1 MFLKRSII
9 GLPLLLLTAP
19 AILADDATKNPE
31 PASVWVTS
39 VSQIGSS
46 DHFAAGVANGLL
58 LRESKVM
65 KFDTGDMTKMSPLYS
80 HPAAVW
86 CIDSTSDGKS
96 LASVDYRGNLVT
108 YDVASKKAT
117 THEKAFE
124 RWCQS
129 MLISPDNKHIVAGNE
144 AGKLMVWDIATNK
157 VTKSVDLDAHAITG
171 LSISPDAAH
180 LAVSDG
186 AGHVH
191 LMKWPGLEEVGKIE
205 VAKETLWC
213 VAFSNDGKKIFA
225 GSSDRNLYSCEAK
238 ADAKATSV
246 AKGKDWITRIA
257 ISPNGQVAASEVG
270 GRLHFPSLGGTD
282 SMDAKSGVWALCWN
296 GNEQLIAGTRKH
308 GLVTAGRSWKWTEAK
323 KPEAQKPEA
332 KKPEPEAKKEEPTKK
347 DEKPMKEKPE
357 AKKPAKKTADEKPAD
372 KKADAK
378 EKPAEKPKVKKKAAD
393 KPKADKKKPKAKP
406 KAAAKEEKK

>member
-1 MFLKRSII
+1 M
-9 GLPLLLLTAP
+9 
-19 AILADDATKNPE
+19 
-31 PASVWVTS
+31 
-39 VSQIGSS
+39 
-46 DHFAAGVANGLL
+46 
-58 LRESKVM
+58 
-65 KFDTGDMTKMSPLYS
+65 
-80 HPAAVW
+80 
-86 CIDSTSDGKS
+86 
-96 LASVDYRGNLVT
+96 
-108 YDVASKKAT
+108 
-117 THEKAFE
+117 
-124 RWCQS
+124 
-129 MLISPDNKHIVAGNE
+129 
-144 AGKLMVWDIATNK
+144 
-157 VTKSVDLDAHAITG
+157 
-171 LSISPDAAH
+171 
-180 LAVSDG
+180 
-186 AGHVH
+186 H

-347 DEKPMKEKPE
+347 EEKPMKEKPE
-357 AKKPAKKTADEKPAD
+357 EKKPAKKTADEKPAN